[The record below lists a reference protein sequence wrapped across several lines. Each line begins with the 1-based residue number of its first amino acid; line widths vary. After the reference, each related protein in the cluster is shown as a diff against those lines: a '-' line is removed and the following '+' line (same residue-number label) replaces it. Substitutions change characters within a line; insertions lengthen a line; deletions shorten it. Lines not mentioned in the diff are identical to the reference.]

1 MERKELEAQYRLER
15 DINAGA
21 NASNYHKKRFAELSK
36 EMGIANST
44 PKVEAKT
51 ETVVQTTQS
60 TATEETTVV
69 STDEAPDEEPKK
81 KQG

>member
-1 MERKELEAQYRLER
+1 MLQ
-15 DINAGA
+15 IIT
-21 NASNYHKKRFAELSK
+21 KKRFAELSK

-51 ETVVQTTQS
+51 ETVQITESNTSTQ
-60 TATEETTVV
+60 ETTVV
-69 STDEAPDEEPKK
+69 EMDEAPDEEPKK